1 MLAGAPSR
9 RTPLTPAC
17 RPAQA
22 AAFLH
27 PPAAL
32 PVTCGSLCSFS
43 HTHMHTHTFA
53 IHPPILTVSG
63 HPSLPAQ
70 GRETCHPNPNKPGS
84 IKPRNLLLQ
93 EGSQHCALL
102 PEAVRSR
109 GSLCPAEVGP
119 QSPVDPDR
127 TGLHG
132 DLAPL
137 TRHTEKP
144 GSLCF
149 FLLTEERNRKENHVE
164 ILGTKQTQK
173 ETVSL
178 SLWRACFPAGA
189 VPGSSGKSLGCYK
202 KKKKKAQLAFVWFS
216 AKACLFKSVLGVL
229 RGQPSFNCVHM
240 AFGACPVLCQ

>member
-1 MLAGAPSR
+1 MTETWLMGGQHSWVFPGASNKAPCWLGLHQGAHHSR
-9 RTPLTPAC
+9 QRADPC
-17 RPAQA
+17 RPRPSFAHRQ
-22 AAFLH
+22 
-27 PPAAL
+27 PCRS
-32 PVTCGSLCSFS
+32 PVVFSAVS
-43 HTHMHTHTFA
+43 HTHAHTHVR
-53 IHPPILTVSG
+53 HPPTHSDCLG
-63 HPSLPAQ
+63 PSIRAFLSKV
-70 GRETCHPNPNKPGS
+70 ETFHPNPNKPDS

-109 GSLCPAEVGP
+109 GSLCPAEVGL

-127 TGLHG
+127 TGLHR

-178 SLWRACFPAGA
+178 SGEPVFQQAPFQAAPE
-189 VPGSSGKSLGCYK
+189 SL
-202 KKKKKAQLAFVWFS
+202 
-216 AKACLFKSVLGVL
+216 
-229 RGQPSFNCVHM
+229 
-240 AFGACPVLCQ
+240 